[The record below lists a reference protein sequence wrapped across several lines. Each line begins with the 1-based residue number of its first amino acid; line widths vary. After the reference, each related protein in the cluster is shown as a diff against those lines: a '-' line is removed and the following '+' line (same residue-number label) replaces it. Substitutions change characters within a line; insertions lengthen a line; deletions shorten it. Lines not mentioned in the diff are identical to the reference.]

1 MFAMRLSVPIYTAPN
16 EGQFCPDKQAIGPI
30 IEGMTSSTYPSSL
43 ELYSHAAR
51 QSSNAV
57 IASYSTSFGV
67 ATKLL
72 APEIRQH
79 VRNIYALVRVA
90 DEIVDGA
97 ATDARTEGG
106 NVEPG
111 FALDQLEE
119 EVYKALRARFS
130 TNLVV
135 HAFAQT
141 AVETGFARAI
151 IEPFFASMRMDLW
164 PRKHNQESF
173 DKYVYGSAE
182 VVGLMC
188 LHAFIKESDYSASDY
203 KQIVTSARALG
214 AAFQKVNFLR
224 DLAADFKKLGRS
236 YFPDVNVQSFNE
248 AQKAELLADIRA
260 DLKSAAI
267 GLKMLPKTSRPAVAA
282 AQMLFTELANRIE
295 KTPAAQMLEARISV
309 PNSVKLLIVLKAIIG
324 VVPK

>member
-1 MFAMRLSVPIYTAPN
+1 MSNKT
-16 EGQFCPDKQAIGPI
+16 Q
-30 IEGMTSSTYPSSL
+30 PSSL
-43 ELYSHAAR
+43 ELYTLAAER
-51 QSSNAV
+51 SSNAV

-97 ATDARTEGG
+97 AAEARIGGG
-106 NVEPG
+106 NVEPSV
-111 FALDQLEE
+111 ALDQLEAE
-119 EVYKALRARFS
+119 IYKTLRSKFS

-135 HAFAQT
+135 HAFANT
-141 AVETGFARAI
+141 ANETGFARGI

-164 PRKHNQESF
+164 PRKHSPESF
-173 DKYVYGSAE
+173 NKYVYGSAE

-188 LHAFIKESDYSASDY
+188 LHAFIKESDFSSEDY
-203 KQIVTSARALG
+203 KQIVKSARALG

-224 DLAADFKKLGRS
+224 DLSADFEKLGRS
-236 YFPDVNVQSFNE
+236 YFPDVNPASFNE
-248 AQKAELLADIRA
+248 EQKASLLADIRA
-260 DLKSAAI
+260 DLSTSSQA
-267 GLKMLPKTSRPAVAA
+267 LKFLPSSSRKAVSA

-295 KTPAAQMLEARISV
+295 KTPAEQLLRARISV
-309 PNSVKLLIVLKAIIG
+309 PNSTKLFIVIKALIG

>member
-1 MFAMRLSVPIYTAPN
+1 MS
-16 EGQFCPDKQAIGPI
+16 DKTQ
-30 IEGMTSSTYPSSL
+30 PSSL
-43 ELYSHAAR
+43 ELYTLAAER
-51 QSSNAV
+51 SSNAV

-97 ATDARTEGG
+97 AAEARVGGG
-106 NVEPG
+106 NVEPSV
-111 FALDQLEE
+111 ALDTLEAE
-119 EVYKALRARFS
+119 IYKTLRSHFS

-135 HAFAQT
+135 HAFAKT
-141 AVETGFARAI
+141 ANETGFARGI

-164 PRKHNQESF
+164 PRKHTPESF
-173 DKYVYGSAE
+173 SKYVYGSAE

-188 LHAFIKESDYSASDY
+188 LHAFIKESDFSMQDY
-203 KQIVTSARALG
+203 ATIVKSARALG

-224 DLAADFKKLGRS
+224 DLSADFEKLGRS
-236 YFPDVNVQSFNE
+236 YFPDVNPASFNE
-248 AQKAELLADIRA
+248 SQKAELLADIRA
-260 DLKSAAI
+260 DLSTSSQA
-267 GLKMLPKTSRPAVAA
+267 LRFLPTSSRKAVAA

-295 KTPAAQMLEARISV
+295 KTPAEQMLRARISV
-309 PNSVKLLIVLKAIIG
+309 PNTTKLFIVLKALIG

>member
-1 MFAMRLSVPIYTAPN
+1 MPKSN
-16 EGQFCPDKQAIGPI
+16 Q
-30 IEGMTSSTYPSSL
+30 PSSL
-43 ELYSHAAR
+43 ELYTLAAER
-51 QSSNAV
+51 SSNAV

-97 ATDARTEGG
+97 AAEAREGGG
-106 NVEPG
+106 NVEPSV
-111 FALDQLEE
+111 ALDVLEAE
-119 EVYKALRARFS
+119 IYKTLRSHFS

-135 HAFAQT
+135 HAFAKT
-141 AVETGFARAI
+141 ANETGFSRGI

-164 PRKHNQESF
+164 PRKHSPESF
-173 DKYVYGSAE
+173 SKYVFGSAE

-188 LHAFIKESDYSASDY
+188 LHAFIKESDFSLEDY
-203 KQIVTSARALG
+203 KSITRSARALG

-224 DLAADFKKLGRS
+224 DLSADFEKLGRS
-236 YFPDVNVQSFNE
+236 YFPNVNPANFNE
-248 AQKAELLADIRA
+248 AQKATLLLDIRE
-260 DLKSAAI
+260 DLKTSSRS
-267 GLKMLPKTSRPAVAA
+267 LKFLPASSRKAVSA
-282 AQMLFTELANRIE
+282 AQMLFTELADRIE
-295 KTPAAQMLEARISV
+295 KTPAEQMLRARISV
-309 PNSVKLLIVLKAIIG
+309 PNSTKLFIVLKALVG

>member
-1 MFAMRLSVPIYTAPN
+1 MSNQT
-16 EGQFCPDKQAIGPI
+16 Q
-30 IEGMTSSTYPSSL
+30 PSSL
-43 ELYSHAAR
+43 EHYTLAAER
-51 QSSNAV
+51 SSNAV

-97 ATDARTEGG
+97 AAEARVQGG
-106 NVEPG
+106 NVEPS
-111 FALDQLEE
+111 FALDQLEAE
-119 EVYKALRARFS
+119 IYKTLRSKFS

-135 HAFAQT
+135 HAFAKT
-141 AVETGFARAI
+141 ANETGFARGI

-164 PRKHNQESF
+164 PRRHTPESF
-173 DKYVYGSAE
+173 QKYVYGSAE

-188 LHAFIKESDYSASDY
+188 LHAFIKESDFSPENY
-203 KQIVTSARALG
+203 KQIVKSARALG

-224 DLAADFKKLGRS
+224 DLSADFEKLGRS
-236 YFPDVNVQSFNE
+236 YFPDVNPVSFNE
-248 AQKAELLADIRA
+248 AQKAQLLLDIRA
-260 DLKSAAI
+260 DLKTSSQA
-267 GLKMLPKTSRPAVAA
+267 LRFLPAGSRKAVSA

-295 KTPAAQMLEARISV
+295 KTPAEQMLRARISV
-309 PNSVKLLIVLKAIIG
+309 PNSSKFFIVLKALIG
-324 VVPK
+324 VVPR

>member
-1 MFAMRLSVPIYTAPN
+1 
-16 EGQFCPDKQAIGPI
+16 
-30 IEGMTSSTYPSSL
+30 
-43 ELYSHAAR
+43 
-51 QSSNAV
+51 
-57 IASYSTSFGV
+57 
-67 ATKLL
+67 
-72 APEIRQH
+72 
-79 VRNIYALVRVA
+79 
-90 DEIVDGA
+90 
-97 ATDARTEGG
+97 
-106 NVEPG
+106 
-111 FALDQLEE
+111 
-119 EVYKALRARFS
+119 
-130 TNLVV
+130 
-135 HAFAQT
+135 
-141 AVETGFARAI
+141 
-151 IEPFFASMRMDLW
+151 MDLW

-173 DKYVYGSAE
+173 QKYVYGSAE

-188 LHAFIKESDYSASDY
+188 LHAFIKESDYSPADY

-309 PNSVKLLIVLKAIIG
+309 PNPVKLLIVLKAVFG

>member
-1 MFAMRLSVPIYTAPN
+1 MS
-16 EGQFCPDKQAIGPI
+16 
-30 IEGMTSSTYPSSL
+30 TSLPSSL
-43 ELYSHAAR
+43 ELYSLAAE

-57 IASYSTSFGV
+57 ITSYSTSFGV

-97 ATDARTEGG
+97 AAEARVGGG
-106 NVEPG
+106 NVDPSV
-111 FALDQLEE
+111 ALDQLEIE
-119 EVYKALRARFS
+119 IYKTLRSKFS

-141 AVETGFARAI
+141 ANATGFHRGI
-151 IEPFFASMRMDLW
+151 IEPFFASMRMDLR
-164 PRKHNQESF
+164 PRKHTPESF
-173 DKYVYGSAE
+173 QRYVYGSAE

-188 LHAFIKESDYSASDY
+188 LHAFIKESDFSMPDY
-203 KQIVTSARALG
+203 TKIVRSARALG

-224 DLAADFKKLGRS
+224 DLSADFEKLGRS
-236 YFPDVNVQSFNE
+236 YFPDVDPASFNE
-248 AQKAELLADIRA
+248 KQKAELLGYIRQ
-260 DLKSAAI
+260 DLKVAASC
-267 GLKMLPKTSRPAVAA
+267 LLLLPPSSRKAVSA

-295 KTPAAQMLEARISV
+295 KTPAEQMLKARISV
-309 PNSVKLLIVLKAIIG
+309 PNSTKLFIVLKALIG

>member
-1 MFAMRLSVPIYTAPN
+1 
-16 EGQFCPDKQAIGPI
+16 
-30 IEGMTSSTYPSSL
+30 
-43 ELYSHAAR
+43 
-51 QSSNAV
+51 
-57 IASYSTSFGV
+57 
-67 ATKLL
+67 L

-119 EVYKALRARFS
+119 EIYKALRARFS

-173 DKYVYGSAE
+173 QKYVYGSAE

-188 LHAFIKESDYSASDY
+188 LHAFVKESDYSPADY

-267 GLKMLPKTSRPAVAA
+267 GLRMLPKTSRPAVAA

>member
-1 MFAMRLSVPIYTAPN
+1 MSNKT
-16 EGQFCPDKQAIGPI
+16 Q
-30 IEGMTSSTYPSSL
+30 PSSL
-43 ELYSHAAR
+43 ELYTLAAER
-51 QSSNAV
+51 SSNAV

-97 ATDARTEGG
+97 AAEARVGGG
-106 NVEPG
+106 NVEPSV
-111 FALDQLEE
+111 ALDVLEAE
-119 EVYKALRARFS
+119 IYKTLRSHFS

-135 HAFAQT
+135 HAFAKT
-141 AVETGFARAI
+141 ANETGFARGI
-151 IEPFFASMRMDLW
+151 IEPFFVSMRMDLW
-164 PRKHNQESF
+164 PRKHSPESF
-173 DKYVYGSAE
+173 SKYVYGSAE

-188 LHAFIKESDYSASDY
+188 LHAFIKESDFSLEDY
-203 KQIVTSARALG
+203 KSITRSARALG

-224 DLAADFKKLGRS
+224 DLSADFEKLGRS
-236 YFPDVNVQSFNE
+236 YFPDVNPATFNE
-248 AQKAELLADIRA
+248 TQKAALLADIRA
-260 DLKSAAI
+260 DLKISSQS
-267 GLKMLPKTSRPAVAA
+267 LKFLPVSSRKAVSA

-295 KTPAAQMLEARISV
+295 KTPAEQMLRARISV
-309 PNSVKLLIVLKAIIG
+309 PNSTKLFIVLKALIG